1 MECLENLEACAEKRD
16 KQEKV
21 RNQTVRETQPF
32 SPFWKLESKKLI
44 VTTILENVISFKLAP
59 NIGISG

>member
-32 SPFWKLESKKLI
+32 SPFWKLESKKI
-44 VTTILENVISFKLAP
+44 DCNYYPGKC
-59 NIGISG
+59 NIF